1 MAVQQQYGKNN
12 IALNQGWGHFEVVMD
27 DAMF

>member
-1 MAVQQQYGKNN
+1 MAVQQYGKNN
-12 IALNQGWGHFEVVMD
+12 IALNQGWGHFEVFMD